1 MQLRWIQKV
10 LAAVAILLAL
20 CVTGRAAE
28 TAKVIRVGI
37 IGTTTSHVPAFTGA
51 INDPKAEGDL
61 ADVEVVAAF
70 MGGVEDNPSSWDR
83 RQKYADVLKEKGC
96 TIYDTI
102 EEMLQHVDA
111 VLLEEVDG
119 RPHLQWAK
127 PVIEAGKPL
136 FIDKPMGGS
145 LADVVEIFRLAKE
158 HDAPCFSSSSLR
170 FASGFQAARSG
181 ESSFGQVM
189 GCDAYSPCS
198 LEEHHPDLFW
208 YGVHGVE
215 ILFTIMGPGCKK
227 VTRVHTEGADV
238 VVGVW
243 EDGRIGS
250 FRGLRE
256 GKRGYGATVFGS
268 KGVGPAGDYE
278 GYVPLVV
285 EIAKFFKTGKPPVS
299 AEETTELFAFME
311 AADESK
317 RQGGVPV
324 SIADVLA
331 KARQA
336 NAAGK

>member
-61 ADVEVVAAF
+61 GDVEVVAAF

>member
-215 ILFTIMGPGCKK
+215 ILFTLMGPGCKTVVRLK
-227 VTRVHTEGADV
+227 DQDV
-238 VVGVW
+238 VTGTW
-243 EDGRIGS
+243 ADGRIGV
-250 FRGLRE
+250 FDPRR
-256 GKRGYGATVFGS
+256 KDYGAEIITDEGTV
-268 KGVGPAGDYE
+268 KTIKKGDYYRKMLE
-278 GYVPLVV
+278 AV
-285 EIAKFFKTGKPPVS
+285 AKCFETGKAPITP
-299 AEETTELFAFME
+299 AETIDLFAFME

-317 RQGGVPV
+317 RQGWGEVK
-324 SIADVLA
+324 IADVVA
-331 KARQA
+331 KAKKG
-336 NAAGK
+336 AARK